1 MQALLTHTRPES
13 LIIKPESDGATINQG
28 LVVVAPV
35 GDFELLLCHGTASIV
50 RIMRDL
56 ILQLTKI
63 SIYST
68 KPSITGNQSW
78 RACTTSECVG
88 WGYASP
94 RTCCTRW
101 TCPDTR
107 QFRGT
112 VSACWMRQVCLQR
125 SELITCEGTVIY
137 CPPPIQ
143 SMGLPH
149 QILLSTQSRKSY
161 FFLRRC
167 LDPCPSF

>member
-1 MQALLTHTRPES
+1 
-13 LIIKPESDGATINQG
+13 
-28 LVVVAPV
+28 
-35 GDFELLLCHGTASIV
+35 
-50 RIMRDL
+50 MRDL

-167 LDPCPSF
+167 LGHCCKVSDEAAFCLIQRPYISKTLLTRRISPRGSP